1 MNEEGESLTRYGENE
16 LETNIRPSGRR
27 NMNTRAFSKRSQAVT
42 TVSRIVL
49 IVFLIG
55 AVGCSS
61 TKQSR
66 NVVKSGFLD
75 DYSILRKGEKGE
87 ALLIYKNPI
96 AEWKK
101 YTKVIIDPVQL
112 WMGKSS
118 PLHDVPP
125 RERSRLVTRL
135 RGILQDK
142 LLPDYSI
149 VLQPGPNVMQ
159 ISVAL
164 TEANPS
170 GLTGYSGAASIEAK
184 ITDAELNTLLV
195 AAVDRR
201 SGRLFSSEGT
211 ALEESFQY
219 WASTLRYRLCQWR
232 GQQSC
237 VQPKA

>member
-1 MNEEGESLTRYGENE
+1 
-16 LETNIRPSGRR
+16 
-27 NMNTRAFSKRSQAVT
+27 
-42 TVSRIVL
+42 
-49 IVFLIG
+49 
-55 AVGCSS
+55 
-61 TKQSR
+61 
-66 NVVKSGFLD
+66 
-75 DYSILRKGEKGE
+75 
-87 ALLIYKNPI
+87 
-96 AEWKK
+96 
-101 YTKVIIDPVQL
+101 
-112 WMGKSS
+112 MGKSS

-135 RGILQDK
+135 WGILQDK

-149 VLQPGPNVMQ
+149 VQQPGPNVMQ

-184 ITDAELNTLLV
+184 ITDAELNILLV